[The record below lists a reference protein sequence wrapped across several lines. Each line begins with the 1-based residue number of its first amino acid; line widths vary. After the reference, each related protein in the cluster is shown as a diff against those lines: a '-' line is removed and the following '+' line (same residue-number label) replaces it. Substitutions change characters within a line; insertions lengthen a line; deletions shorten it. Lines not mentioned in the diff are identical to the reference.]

1 MACNKRSGERAPS
14 RFLPLLVPKIFSVA
28 LKDIESLQPRSK
40 GSLLPVYGAREMGR
54 EREPENEV
62 GKPLDGDVLHQKR
75 TIYFEVF
82 PKQTDEMW
90 CIEQPRKKAGRLG

>member
-14 RFLPLLVPKIFSVA
+14 RFLPLLVLKIFSVA

-40 GSLLPVYGAREMGR
+40 DSLLPVYGAREMGKK
-54 EREPENEV
+54 ENLTNEV
-62 GKPLDGDVLHQKR
+62 GKPLEGDVLLQKR
-75 TIYFEVF
+75 TIYFDVF
-82 PKQTDEMW
+82 RKQTDEMW

>member
-1 MACNKRSGERAPS
+1 
-14 RFLPLLVPKIFSVA
+14 
-28 LKDIESLQPRSK
+28 
-40 GSLLPVYGAREMGR
+40 MGR

-75 TIYFEVF
+75 TIYFDVF

-90 CIEQPRKKAGRLG
+90 RIEQPRKKAGRLG